1 MNEAK
6 KAMLAFLI
14 VLVLLVVGVYGYY
27 KFETNGTLRKNEEVT
42 LKVEAGSSNSAVAQQ
57 LKEEKVIGSTL
68 LFRFF
73 LMDHDYTFQYG
84 EFTLN
89 KHSSY
94 EEICEILSTQQVV
107 ITTTEFTIPEGS
119 ETREIINILVDTG
132 VGTFDEIAKVINYDE
147 FDYDFIK
154 GLTFD
159 ENTYRLEG
167 YLFPDTYEI
176 YTDESPHDVIDR
188 LLDNFDAK
196 TKLMRQ
202 DAAADGKNFHDIVKM
217 ASIVEREAMDS
228 DEFPIVAGVFYN
240 RLKDE
245 MLLESCATVQ
255 YILQERKPILDE
267 EDTKIDNPFNTYI
280 YPGLTPNPISNPG
293 IEALRAASYP
303 AETEYYF
310 FVATNDGTHLFAET
324 YEGHLRNIDK
334 VNAET
339 AEIEDNEE

>member
-14 VLVLLVVGVYGYY
+14 VLVLLVVGIYGYY
-27 KFETNGTLRKNEEVT
+27 KIETNGTFRKKEEVT
-42 LKVEAGSSNSAVAQQ
+42 FKVEAGSTNSGVAQQ
-57 LKEEKVIGSTL
+57 LKEEGIIGSSL

-84 EFTLN
+84 EFTIN
-89 KHSSY
+89 KHSNY

-119 ETREIINILVDTG
+119 ETREIIDILVDTG
-132 VGTFDEIAKVINYDE
+132 VGTYDEIVKAINYDE
-147 FDYDFIK
+147 YDYDFIK

-159 ENTYRLEG
+159 ENSYRLEG

-176 YTDESPHDVIDR
+176 YTDESPHDVIGR

-196 TKLMRQ
+196 TKMMRQ
-202 DAAADGKNFHDIVKM
+202 DAAADGKDFHDIVKM
-217 ASIVEREAMDS
+217 ASIVEREAMDH

-245 MLLESCATVQ
+245 MHLESCATVQ
-255 YILQERKPILDE
+255 FILKERKLILDI
-267 EDTKIDNPFNTYI
+267 EDTQIDNPYNTYM
-280 YPGLTPNPISNPG
+280 YPGLTPTPISNPG
-293 IEALRAASYP
+293 LEALRAASYP
-303 AETEYYF
+303 AETPYYF
-310 FVATNDGTHLFAET
+310 FVAAGDGTHLFAET
-324 YEGHLRNIDK
+324 LDGHQRNIDK
-334 VNAET
+334 VNAEME
-339 AEIEDNEE
+339 AEDEE